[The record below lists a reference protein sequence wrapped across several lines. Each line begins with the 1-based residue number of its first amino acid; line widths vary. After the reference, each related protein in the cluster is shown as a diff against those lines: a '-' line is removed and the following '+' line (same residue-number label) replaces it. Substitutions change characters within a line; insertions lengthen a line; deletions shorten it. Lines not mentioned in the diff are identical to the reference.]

1 MTEPQSITADSNA
14 HGAGELIAD
23 SVAFRFA
30 QFAISPISLKARAG
44 ELTAIIGPNGSGK
57 STLLEILSGHLKP
70 RSGGVFLDGQNLHA
84 LSPRDRARKV
94 GLARQETILLFSFEV
109 QEFVRQGRHPHLGNS
124 LFESVEDDRWVEWA
138 LEKTCLQEFAHRRVM
153 EMSSGEFQRA
163 VLARTLAQRP
173 RLVLLD
179 EPTANLDIGYQVE
192 IFRLLR
198 QLAKSENFVGVV
210 VTHELN
216 LAAEMAD
223 YVVLLQGGNC
233 LTQGNAE
240 EVFRADLL
248 SRAFRT
254 PVLVDKN
261 PSSGRPRVTWI
272 AP

>member
-1 MTEPQSITADSNA
+1 MTESQPIASNA
-14 HGAGELIAD
+14 TACAEAELIAD
-23 SVAFRFA
+23 SVAFRFT
-30 QFAISPISLKARAG
+30 QFALSPISLKARAG

-57 STLLEILSGHLKP
+57 STMLEILSGHLKP
-70 RSGGVFLDGQNLHA
+70 KAGGVFLDGQNLP
-84 LSPRDRARKV
+84 PRERARRV
-94 GLARQETILLFSFEV
+94 GLARQDTIMLFSFEV
-109 QEFVRQGRHPHLGNS
+109 REFVRQGRHPHLGNS
-124 LFESVEDDRWVEWA
+124 LFESPEDDRWVEWA
-138 LEKTCLQEFAHRRVM
+138 LEKTCLKEFAHRRVM

-198 QLAKSENFVGVV
+198 QLVRSENFVGIV

-223 YVVLLQGGNC
+223 YVVLLHGGKCLCQGKP
-233 LTQGNAE
+233 E
-240 EVFRADLL
+240 EVFQADLL

-261 PSSGRPRVTWI
+261 PSSGRPRVTWV

>member
-1 MTEPQSITADSNA
+1 MTDPQSITIPPTA
-14 HGAGELIAD
+14 HAAGELIAD

-30 QFAISPISLKARAG
+30 QFALSPISLKARAG
-44 ELTAIIGPNGSGK
+44 ELMAIIGPNGSGK

-70 RSGGVFLDGQNLHA
+70 KSGGVFLDGQNLHG
-84 LSPRDRARKV
+84 LSPRERARRV
-94 GLARQETILLFSFEV
+94 GLARQDTILLFSFEV
-109 QEFVRQGRHPHLGNS
+109 QEFVRQGRHPHLGHS
-124 LFESVEDDRWVEWA
+124 LFESPEDDRWVEWA

-192 IFRLLR
+192 MFRLLR
-198 QLAKSENFVGVV
+198 RLAKSENFVGIV

-223 YVVLLQGGNC
+223 YVVLLEGGNC
-233 LTQGNAE
+233 LRQGKAE
-240 EVFRADLL
+240 DVFQADLL

-261 PSSGRPRVTWI
+261 PSSGRPRVTWV

>member
-1 MTEPQSITADSNA
+1 MTKPQSIPTNPTTD
-14 HGAGELIAD
+14 GPCELVAD

-70 RSGGVFLDGQNLHA
+70 RSGGVFLDGQDVHS
-84 LSPRDRARKV
+84 LSPRERARKV

-109 QEFVRQGRHPHLGNS
+109 EEFVRQGRHPHLGNS
-124 LFESVEDDRWVEWA
+124 LFESAEDDRWVEWA

-216 LAAEMAD
+216 LASEMAD

-233 LTQGNAE
+233 LTQGRAD
-240 EVFRADLL
+240 EVFQADLL

-254 PVLVDKN
+254 PVVVDKN

>member
-1 MTEPQSITADSNA
+1 MSNSMVQSAANLEPA
-14 HGAGELIAD
+14 LIVD
-23 SVAFRFA
+23 SVAFGYANFA
-30 QFAISPISLKARAG
+30 LAPVSFQARAG
-44 ELTAIIGPNGSGK
+44 ELTAILGPNGSGK
-57 STLLEILSGHLKP
+57 STLLEILSGHLKLD
-70 RSGGVFLDGQNLHA
+70 SGSVHLDGQNLHA
-84 LSPRDRARKV
+84 LAPRERAQRV

-109 QEFVRQGRHPHLGNS
+109 REFVRQGRHPHLGNN
-124 LFESVEDDRWVEWA
+124 LFESPEDDRWVEWA
-138 LEKTCLQEFAHRRVM
+138 LEKTCLRDFANRRVM

-192 IFRLLR
+192 MFRLLR
-198 QLAKSENFVGVV
+198 QLAVSENFVGVV

-223 YVVLLQGGNC
+223 YVVLLDHGLCLRQGKPH
-233 LTQGNAE
+233 
-240 EVFRADLL
+240 EVFQAELL

-254 PVLVDKN
+254 PVLVDQN
-261 PSSGRPRVTWI
+261 PSSGRPRVTWV